1 MKIYP
6 IPVQEK
12 LFITNITDEDV
23 DIAVY
28 NVTGQEVR
36 LPIKSNYLDVENLS
50 NGVYFLRITDH
61 ENVFTFKFI
70 KI

>member
-1 MKIYP
+1 VKIYP

-28 NVTGQEVR
+28 NVSGQEVDCQ
-36 LPIKSNYLDVENLS
+36 LKVI
-50 NGVYFLRITDH
+50 I
-61 ENVFTFKFI
+61 
-70 KI
+70 